1 MSQVTN
7 DDYGTTFVAPA
18 RISDPATEG
27 AEAGWTITMLE
38 NYNAALDN
46 TGAKVQRQSKLAS
59 LTFPALKAVTGG
71 ITIKDNTALAR
82 AVRAWDAPV
91 LVGANNSFVVE

>member
-1 MSQVTN
+1 MQVTN

-27 AEAGWTITMLE
+27 ADAGW
-38 NYNAALDN
+38 NAGLTNA
-46 TGAKVQRQSKLAS
+46 GQVQRQSKLAS
-59 LTFPALKAVTGG
+59 LTFPALKAVTGD
-71 ITIKDNTALAR
+71 IIIKDNTALAR